1 MIATIGFFDGV
12 HQGHHYLLRNLV
24 EVAQAKGCSSMV
36 ITFTEHPRRVLQKD
50 YIPQLL
56 TSNAEKE
63 IYIKQAGVDEVVFLD
78 FTAEF
83 AQLSAQQFMKDY
95 LKERYGVTGLL
106 IGYDHHFGNNQQEGF
121 PEYQRYG
128 AEIGIEVIL
137 CEGFKV
143 EEHRVSSTVVRNL
156 LYAGDVAAAEK
167 CLGRRYTLKGTVVE
181 GRKVGRKLGFPTA
194 NLRVDTPFKLIPA
207 GGVYA
212 VWAEVEGKC
221 YSAVLNIGNRPTLDN
236 GQDMSI
242 EVHLFDFDA
251 QIYGASVTLHFV
263 AHLREEQCF
272 ATLDDLKAQIKA
284 DCEMARIILFDNENT
299 SQH

>member
-12 HQGHHYLLRNLV
+12 HQGHHFLLRNLTTL
-24 EVAQAKGCSSMV
+24 AQQKGCRSMV
-36 ITFTEHPRRVLQKD
+36 ITFAEHPRRVLHKD

-63 IYIKQAGVDEVVFLD
+63 LLLKQAGVDEVIFLD

-83 AQLSAQQFMKDY
+83 AQLSARQFMVDY
-95 LKERYGVTGLL
+95 LKGRYGITGLL
-106 IGYDHHFGNNQQEGF
+106 IGYDHHFGCNQQESF
-121 PEYQRYG
+121 PDYQRYG
-128 AEIGIEVIL
+128 EECGIEVIL
-137 CEGFKV
+137 CEGFRV
-143 EEHRVSSTVVRNL
+143 EEHNVSSTVVRNL
-156 LYAGDVAAAEK
+156 LYAGDVAEAQK
-167 CLGRRYTLKGTVVE
+167 CLGRPYTLTGTVVE

-194 NLRVDTPFKLIPA
+194 NLRIDTPFKLIPA

-212 VWAEVEGKC
+212 VWAEVEGKH

-251 QIYGASVTLHFV
+251 QIYGAFITLHFV

-272 ATLDDLKAQIKA
+272 ATLDELIAQIHT
-284 DCEMARIILFDNENT
+284 DCGMAKLILFDNERT
-299 SQH
+299 SQQ